1 MKIRT
6 TSLEIFRRFSKRCSD
21 ILHKHMILKQSYDL
35 QTKRFWLRYKQE
47 LTPWLTTELQARGMT
62 TYGQSESVSLYSLRK
77 RLRDSDVAWTRH
89 VASRNDDTGLSK
101 RELTTLASELG
112 ISQGDRRKETLEKA
126 VQKFEAQR
134 HKTLEDSKEGNQ

>member
-1 MKIRT
+1 M
-6 TSLEIFRRFSKRCSD
+6 
-21 ILHKHMILKQSYDL
+21 
-35 QTKRFWLRYKQE
+35 RYKQE

-62 TYGQSESVSLYSLRK
+62 TYGQSESVSLHSLRK

-112 ISQGDRRKETLEKA
+112 ISQGDQRKETLEKA

-134 HKTLEDSKEGNQ
+134 HKTLEDSKERNQ